1 MEHGRIVLNGTW
13 EMRPAE
19 ETAWMPATVPGS
31 VYADLMDNGR
41 MEDPFW
47 RDNEMK
53 AFPLMEKDYCYRR
66 HFTLAAEE
74 LACDRLLLIC
84 EGLDTLA
91 TVRLNGCTVLGAD
104 NMHRRW

>member
-1 MEHGRIVLNGTW
+1 MEHGRIVLNGAW

-53 AFPLMEKDYCYRR
+53 AFPLMKKDYCYRR

-84 EGLDTLA
+84 
-91 TVRLNGCTVLGAD
+91 
-104 NMHRRW
+104 